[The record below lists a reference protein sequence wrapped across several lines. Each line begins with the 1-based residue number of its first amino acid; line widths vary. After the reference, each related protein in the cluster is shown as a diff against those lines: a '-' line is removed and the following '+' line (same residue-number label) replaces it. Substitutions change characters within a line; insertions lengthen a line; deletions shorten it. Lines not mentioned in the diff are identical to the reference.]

1 MRGEFGRVL
10 RRERFQAG
18 REMPEVAEAAMCSA
32 RMLYAVEDAHA
43 SPPDPETV
51 RRIAEFLG
59 VPVHVLEE
67 PARLSREAWSK
78 GEK

>member
-1 MRGEFGRVL
+1 MRGEFGRALGHHAMSHGHRLSDLAAHLGWPVGWL
-10 RRERFQAG
+10 VDHVCG
-18 REMPEVAEAAMCSA
+18 RGP
-32 RMLYAVEDAHA
+32 
-43 SPPDPETV
+43 PPDPETV

-67 PARLSREAWSK
+67 PARLSREAWMK

>member
-10 RRERFQAG
+10 RRETVRAG
-18 REMPEVAEAAMCSA
+18 HSALEMLRKFDEGVVRCF
-32 RMLYAVEDAHA
+32 YDDAP
-43 SPPDPETV
+43 PPDPETV